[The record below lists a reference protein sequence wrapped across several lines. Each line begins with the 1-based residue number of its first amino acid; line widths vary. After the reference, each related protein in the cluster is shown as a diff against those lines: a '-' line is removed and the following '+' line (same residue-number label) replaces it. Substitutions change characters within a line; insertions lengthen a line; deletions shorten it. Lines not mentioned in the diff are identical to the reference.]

1 MLHSCLS
8 LPIVIFSEQEQEEK
22 YKVKIYEYGA
32 DYIASRPLTPN
43 DISDKVLL
51 MISQHKMLENS
62 KDLV

>member
-1 MLHSCLS
+1 
-8 LPIVIFSEQEQEEK
+8 
-22 YKVKIYEYGA
+22 VKIYEYGA